1 MRHGRGVNTAHV
13 AWAGDREPKYGPAAL
28 LVPDPYKCCVPAALL
43 LPNPFVCGCP
53 LLQGV
58 LWRALWRVH
67 ARRLLLTAAVKVVHD
82 LLMFLQP
89 YILELLLHHLSSG
102 ARDRCGGVLTQ

>member
-1 MRHGRGVNTAHV
+1 
-13 AWAGDREPKYGPAAL
+13 
-28 LVPDPYKCCVPAALL
+28 
-43 LPNPFVCGCP
+43 VCGCP